1 MILAQKWRFFKG
13 KRAFASIVFPQPGG
27 PYIKTPLYIHS
38 ITGIWKQNL
47 MFFETFK
54 LGEWFLGGSIPMA
67 LYMFMCVRGSST
79 ASRISFFHVFKQSL
93 IGSKISNFDSI
104 GWSNQSESDWKHALF
119 LRIQTT
125 NVRIRHI
132 WLVFNQLS
140 TVEIFLWFTEETVLS
155 KRRRDENNDLSKTM
169 TYRKQW
175 FVENSSNWILNRWV
189 RFWWKNVNQR
199 MRMLVKTNCCGWFQF
214 FTIDRR

>member
-1 MILAQKWRFFKG
+1 MYDEQRPFGGFRGNGWKMYYYRVKNCNFGAKVAFFKG

-38 ITGIWKQNL
+38 ITGIQKQNL

-104 GWSNQSESDWKHALF
+104 G
-119 LRIQTT
+119 
-125 NVRIRHI
+125 
-132 WLVFNQLS
+132 
-140 TVEIFLWFTEETVLS
+140 
-155 KRRRDENNDLSKTM
+155 
-169 TYRKQW
+169 
-175 FVENSSNWILNRWV
+175 
-189 RFWWKNVNQR
+189 
-199 MRMLVKTNCCGWFQF
+199 
-214 FTIDRR
+214 